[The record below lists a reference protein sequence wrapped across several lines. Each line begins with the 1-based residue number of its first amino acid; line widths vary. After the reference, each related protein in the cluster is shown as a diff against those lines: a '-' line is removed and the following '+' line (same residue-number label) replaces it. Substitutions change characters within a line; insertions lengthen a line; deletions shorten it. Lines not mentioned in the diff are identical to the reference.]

1 MIKFEKLQ
9 LVKEL
14 ITQSTGLCYI
24 KNYYILIVIDLS
36 KQQELDVVSQA
47 MSQINLLK
55 IYNEIEIKQYFSF
68 LKKQKKLF

>member
-1 MIKFEKLQ
+1 MMTFEKLQ

-36 KQQELDVVSQA
+36 KQQELDIVSQA
-47 MSQINLLK
+47 M
-55 IYNEIEIKQYFSF
+55 
-68 LKKQKKLF
+68 

>member
-1 MIKFEKLQ
+1 MITFEKLQ

>member
-1 MIKFEKLQ
+1 MMTFEKLQ

-47 MSQINLLK
+47 MQQINLLK
-55 IYNEIEIKQYFSF
+55 IYNEIEIKQCFSF
-68 LKKQKKLF
+68 LKRQKKLF